1 MARTETSNFSHPSA
15 SATTTA
21 SNLASSVIPR
31 SNPNQTKDHVQRSDI
46 VKTEFHARE
55 GTYKI
60 SAVIDN
66 LSKTGTST
74 CLSEPVQVTLLTRLQ
89 TISNSN
95 SETSSRRSSIAN
107 NHHHHNSL
115 TTTNCLDN
123 HSNDQRRSPP
133 STAIEINQ
141 ANGNVM
147 ITEILAFNIGRELII
162 YEFAEATQ
170 VDCERFFERNF

>member
-15 SATTTA
+15 STTTTTA
-21 SNLASSVIPR
+21 AINLASSVIPR

-55 GTYKI
+55 GIYKI
-60 SAVIDN
+60 SAVVDN

-74 CLSEPVQVTLLTRLQ
+74 CLNEPVQMTLLTRLQ

-95 SETSSRRSSIAN
+95 SETSSRRSSIVN
-107 NHHHHNSL
+107 NHHNS
-115 TTTNCLDN
+115 TTNNCLDN
-123 HSNDQRRSPP
+123 HSSDQRRSP
-133 STAIEINQ
+133 SSSGIEMNQ
-141 ANGNVM
+141 TNGNVM

-162 YEFAEATQ
+162 YEFTESTQ
-170 VDCERFFERNF
+170 VC